1 MAVRVL
7 QSATCSGKAV
17 ALLELELEPNRNVWI
32 FVLDLPP
39 APGTTRA
46 QHWSRSETELACAL
60 ELYEQALRD
69 HIAPAA
75 E

>member
-1 MAVRVL
+1 MPVRVI
-7 QSATCSGKAV
+7 QSATCNGRAV
-17 ALLELELEPNRNVWI
+17 ALLELELEPERRIWI

-39 APGTTRA
+39 APGTARA
-46 QHWSRSETELACAL
+46 QHWSRTELELDRAL
-60 ELYEQALRD
+60 ELYDQAMRD